1 MQVSKYPKQGNVIT
15 VLLRKVVP
23 GVTRTSANLLVPVAV
38 KVLTCV
44 DWLAQ
49 SVQPTLIVGNSMF
62 DFCDILVCLHI
73 F

>member
-1 MQVSKYPKQGNVIT
+1 
-15 VLLRKVVP
+15 VP